1 MLTPVVL
8 CVRVVA
14 CGCGRMRS
22 QEVERC
28 LASALALGPE
38 RGAAE
43 AADLLVP
50 GCLALGEAQ
59 EFLDRRAQAIAT

>member
-1 MLTPVVL
+1 
-8 CVRVVA
+8 
-14 CGCGRMRS
+14 MRARL

-38 RGAAE
+38 RGAIE
-43 AADLLVP
+43 AADLFVP

-59 EFLDRRAQAIAT
+59 EFLDRRAQAIVT

>member
-1 MLTPVVL
+1 MCR
-8 CVRVVA
+8 CVRLRA
-14 CGCGRMRS
+14 RL

-38 RGAAE
+38 RGAKE
-43 AADLLVP
+43 AADLFVP

-59 EFLDRRAQAIAT
+59 EFLDRRAQAIVT